1 MYPKK
6 KILLLVL
13 FTGMLLLL
21 VGIWYKYEYSMDKA
35 KEFQV
40 NATEYSRKLVIATQG
55 SEFKNTVVNQ
65 IVNHFKKDSIFI
77 KVVDISRLPDINP
90 DNYTAIVLIHTWE
103 NFKPP
108 TEIEEFINRTNAQQ
122 NKMIVFTTSGQGS
135 HKMEGVDAITGAS
148 KMEDTLSYVNRII
161 ERVNI
166 LMKNK
171 TI

>member
-21 VGIWYKYEYSMDKA
+21 VGIWYKYEYSMDKS

-40 NATEYSRKLVIATQG
+40 NSTEYSRKLVIATQG
-55 SEFKNTVVNQ
+55 SEFKNAVTNQ
-65 IVNHFKKDSIFI
+65 IVNHFKQDSIFI

-108 TEIEEFINRTNAQQ
+108 IEIEEFINRTNAQQ

-135 HKMEGVDAITGAS
+135 YKMDGVDAITGAS
-148 KMEDTLSYVNRII
+148 KMEDTLSYVNKII

-166 LMKNK
+166 LIKPK
-171 TI
+171 TL